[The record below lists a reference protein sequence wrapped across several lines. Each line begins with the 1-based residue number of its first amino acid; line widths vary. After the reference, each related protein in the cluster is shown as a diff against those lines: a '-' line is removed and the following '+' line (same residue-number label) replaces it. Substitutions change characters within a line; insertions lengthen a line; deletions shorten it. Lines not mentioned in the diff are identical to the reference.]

1 MKTGLFKRRIIHV
14 ARRFGALKKWADF
27 SNISLQKLITSFEG
41 TPIYEEGL
49 KEVFTKD
56 LDADGLVSALGK
68 IRSGEIKLK
77 VLETGNK
84 ATPVARVGIERVSM
98 KTDLIPP
105 ERMRAVLVESVKA
118 RLLNETS
125 TFVCT
130 NCWDFLEMIRAKD
143 LPDKLKCP
151 RCGSQSIGFLK
162 VDEDTALPL
171 IEKKGQKLSK
181 SEEKMEKLALETAQ
195 LMAKYGRVAAVALNA
210 RKVRPSDVKLILEK
224 EPRQN
229 DEFYELVL
237 EAERKA
243 LNRRFR

>member
-1 MKTGLFKRRIIHV
+1 
-14 ARRFGALKKWADF
+14 
-27 SNISLQKLITSFEG
+27 
-41 TPIYEEGL
+41 
-49 KEVFTKD
+49 
-56 LDADGLVSALGK
+56 
-68 IRSGEIKLK
+68 
-77 VLETGNK
+77 
-84 ATPVARVGIERVSM
+84 M

-105 ERMRAVLVESVKA
+105 ERMRAVLVESAKA

-125 TFVCT
+125 TFMCT

-210 RKVRPSDVKLILEK
+210 RKVRPFDVKLILEK
-224 EPRQN
+224 EPRQS
-229 DEFYELVL
+229 DAFYELVL